1 MTHVCLCNNSRK
13 NSHFIVWNVS
23 LDCELLKDDPSFK
36 GCTSFP
42 KFNRSS
48 KLLFIFKYFS
58 KLSFSMLCVNKMFCY
73 FFLHLPSWTIMR
85 KLSPQIW
92 IRYLSISIE
101 ILLQFDWN
109 MHVLTLTFVFWPLFY
124 FICTFFHVNFEVIK
138 VAILQEFDQNKS
150 DNCLTSGTGDVFE
163 KQCLL

>member
-1 MTHVCLCNNSRK
+1 MCVCATIPERTHILLCEMFLSTANYWRMIQVSK
-13 NSHFIVWNVS
+13 DALHFPSLIDPQNCYSFLNTSSNYLFQCYVWTKCFV
-23 LDCELLKDDPSFK
+23 
-36 GCTSFP
+36 
-42 KFNRSS
+42 
-48 KLLFIFKYFS
+48 I
-58 KLSFSMLCVNKMFCY
+58 

-92 IRYLSISIE
+92 IRYLSISIK

-109 MHVLTLTFVFWPLFY
+109 MHVLTLTFVSWPLFY

-150 DNCLTSGTGDVFE
+150 DNCLTWEAGDVFE
-163 KQCLL
+163 KQSLL